1 MCQGEGRMSEVVVT
15 DANFEEEVLNAKEPV
30 MVDFW
35 ATWCGPCRMLA
46 PVVEELAA
54 DYAGKVKVCKL
65 DTDQGPQTS
74 AKYRISSVPTI
85 LFFKDGQVAAQAVG
99 LQSKSAL
106 QEKLDALL

>member
-1 MCQGEGRMSEVVVT
+1 MSEVIVNDT
-15 DANFEEEVLNAKEPV
+15 NFEQEVLQHKGPV

-54 DYAGKVKVCKL
+54 EYAGRVKICKM
-65 DTDQGPQTS
+65 DTDQGPDTS
-74 AKYRISSVPTI
+74 ARFRITSIPTLI
-85 LFFKDGQVAAQAVG
+85 FFKDGQIVSQAVG
-99 LQSKSAL
+99 LQSKAAL